1 LFDNQQD
8 DGRFKR
14 SLAPRQD
21 AAATS
26 SEQGISDITSVP
38 EATTQPMTTAEP
50 LTTTAILQTSD
61 ATTVLAPTSAPVSA
75 VPTSPVGS
83 SGVPD
88 VPQTI
93 TAGATSRTPD
103 TFTSSSVEVRP
114 TSSVIYETS
123 PIIPLPTTTSIAVG
137 PSPAVAV
144 PSSDFLDRND
154 TESFIDTESFNATL
168 AQSYA
173 EAEAASVLE
182 GFEPIPVYELS
193 GDYVLSSTIAGNLL
207 LDTKDNAAYHTWI
220 SDGGIIVGANA
231 RYPLFY
237 YPDEM

>member
-1 LFDNQQD
+1 
-8 DGRFKR
+8 
-14 SLAPRQD
+14 
-21 AAATS
+21 
-26 SEQGISDITSVP
+26 
-38 EATTQPMTTAEP
+38 MTTAEP
-50 LTTTAILQTSD
+50 LITTATLQTSD
-61 ATTVLAPTSAPVSA
+61 VTTVLAPTSALVSA
-75 VPTSPVGS
+75 VPTAPVDSPGA
-83 SGVPD
+83 PD
-88 VPQTI
+88 VSQTI

-103 TFTSSSVEVRP
+103 TFSSSFVEVTP

-123 PIIPLPTTTSIAVG
+123 PALPTTTSIAVVG

-144 PSSDFLDRND
+144 QSSDFLDRND

-207 LDTKDNAAYHTWI
+207 LDTKANAAYHTWI